1 MKTAGTS
8 REPASSRTVNMDAI
22 ACGVQARL
30 DERTSFSRRV
40 TDETVST
47 ARALGVPDSI
57 IEGWEAQRLNRLAR
71 ETERLREI
79 RALLERSS
87 RNLRG

>member
-8 REPASSRTVNMDAI
+8 REPASSRPVNMDAI

-47 ARALGVPDSI
+47 ARALGVPDST

-87 RNLRG
+87 RNLLG